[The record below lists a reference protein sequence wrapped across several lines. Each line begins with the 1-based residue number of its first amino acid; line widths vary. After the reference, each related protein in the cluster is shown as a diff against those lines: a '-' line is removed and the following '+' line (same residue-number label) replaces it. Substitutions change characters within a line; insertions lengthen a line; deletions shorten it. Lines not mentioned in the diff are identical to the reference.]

1 MAKNKK
7 NKNTSVKEV
16 EVIEEVETEEEIE
29 DVEEEIV
36 EEDEFEEE
44 EDFEEENEEEYEEI
58 GLEERL
64 ANIEKKTNAN
74 FWMTIAILVVSCL
87 SLIIALTNGG
97 NSDSE
102 TSTGTGTTN
111 QEETVSGYDT
121 SAFNTI
127 KPADIESLSK
137 NKTIVVWIGYQQCQF
152 CQAYAPLL
160 TQVTEE
166 YGITANYIDIST
178 ITEDE
183 LNIVMSL
190 TGKGDW
196 EDFAAS
202 FTGTPFTL
210 IIKNNKVVGGI
221 NGYVEASQIA
231 DAFDDAGLKK

>member
-1 MAKNKK
+1 MAK

-16 EVIEEVETEEEIE
+16 EVIEEVETEEEIVE
-29 DVEEEIV
+29 D
-36 EEDEFEEE
+36 DDLEEE
-44 EDFEEENEEEYEEI
+44 EDFEEENEEGYEEI

-74 FWMTIAILVVSCL
+74 FWMTIAILVISCL
-87 SLIIALTNGG
+87 SLIIALTNNG

-102 TSTGTGTTN
+102 TSTGDTT

-196 EDFAAS
+196 EEFAAS
-202 FTGTPFTL
+202 FSGTPFTL

>member
-16 EVIEEVETEEEIE
+16 EVIEEVETEEELE
-29 DVEEEIV
+29 EVEEEIV

-102 TSTGTGTTN
+102 TSTGDTT
-111 QEETVSGYDT
+111 QGESTVSGYDT
-121 SAFNTI
+121 SAFNAI

-137 NKTIVVWIGYQQCQF
+137 NNTIVVWIGYQQCQF

-160 TQVTEE
+160 AQVTEE
-166 YGITANYIDIST
+166 YGITANYIDITT

-183 LNIVMSL
+183 LNVVMSL

-196 EDFAAS
+196 EEFAAS
-202 FTGTPFTL
+202 FSGTPFTL